1 LAGTYVEVLLDW
13 MTEPIE
19 KRPTNL
25 IQNDYF
31 NMVRT
36 EGHLPEDLANFL
48 GEVTLVEEKD
58 LMELFERGLDL
69 SVPEDPRVD
78 IDFLSLAS

>member
-1 LAGTYVEVLLDW
+1 MVGTYVEVLLDW
-13 MTEPIE
+13 MTEPLE

-31 NMVRT
+31 DMVRT

-48 GEVTLVEEKD
+48 GAVTLVEEKD

-69 SVPEDPRVD
+69 SVPER
-78 IDFLSLAS
+78 IQG

>member
-1 LAGTYVEVLLDW
+1 MPFSSGSV
-13 MTEPIE
+13 
-19 KRPTNL
+19 N
-25 IQNDYF
+25 
-31 NMVRT
+31 

-69 SVPEDPRVD
+69 SVPEDPRID
-78 IDFLSLAS
+78 IDFLALLHRAFYKLIHVFGYPKIGI